1 MKINIGIDNVLTSC
15 FIVLAILKLTNILD
29 ISWTIVFIP
38 VFIYLGLG
46 LILLIV
52 VLFAVFF
59 AIIIILLN
67 PSKLEIL
74 DDLKKYTNEVEKA
87 VKLNNMFKDKK

>member
-1 MKINIGIDNVLTSC
+1 MKINIGIDNVLTGC
-15 FIVLAILKLTNILD
+15 FIILAILKLANILD

-74 DDLKKYTNEVEKA
+74 DDLKKYTNELEKA